1 MNTDFTKITPRFEIV
16 QRSAFGSDST
26 MIAPLENLKYYLFI
40 YKDGINTGNEIDDS
54 DLEFW
59 RINSHMDIIA
69 VCDVS
74 YILNKNQPEPEWQK
88 VNQK

>member
-1 MNTDFTKITPRFEIV
+1 MNTDLTKITPRFDIV
-16 QRSAFGSDST
+16 QRSPFGSASS
-26 MIAPLENLKYYLFI
+26 ISSLKNLKYYLFI

-59 RINSHMDIIA
+59 RINANMDIIA
-69 VCDVS
+69 VCDIS
-74 YILNKNQPEPEWQK
+74 YILSKNQSEPEWQK